1 MEPMDT
7 NKKNRELISSLMDDA
22 LPDGDLELA
31 LAALDAPGG
40 DQAWAVYHRIG
51 DILRAEAGPE
61 PSPEFSARLAARL
74 AEEPLPPAPGAPMPG
89 APAPQGRDS
98 PAVEAGPR

>member
-1 MEPMDT
+1 MDT

-31 LAALDAPGG
+31 LAALGDPGG
-40 DQAWAVYHRIG
+40 EQAWATYHRIG
-51 DILRAEAGPE
+51 DILRAGAGPDL
-61 PSPEFSARLAARL
+61 SPEFSARLAARL
-74 AEEPLPPAPGAPMPG
+74 AGEPLPPTPASPMPG